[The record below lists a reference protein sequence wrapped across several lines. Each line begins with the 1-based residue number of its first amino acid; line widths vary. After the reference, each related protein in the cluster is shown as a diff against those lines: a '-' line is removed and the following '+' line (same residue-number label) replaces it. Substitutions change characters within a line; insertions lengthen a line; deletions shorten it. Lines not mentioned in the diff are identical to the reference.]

1 MVQCCLV
8 FFLDFYSSVEAPED
22 LWKEVRGAIGIVFPH
37 LGAVFSWRNVADPH
51 QMGKISCVLSGNLSE
66 NCKI

>member
-1 MVQCCLV
+1 M
-8 FFLDFYSSVEAPED
+8 PED